1 MMNKTLNTLLI
12 IASMGLAV
20 SALIFL
26 SIAVFGDAEP
36 EWLLP
41 AGLFCCVLSNLFNL
55 IRSVLSK
62 NN

>member
-26 SIAVFGDAEP
+26 SIAVFGDAES

-41 AGLFCCVLSNLFNL
+41 TGLFCCVLSNLFNL

>member
-20 SALIFL
+20 AALIFL
-26 SIAVFGDAEP
+26 SIAVFSDAESA
-36 EWLLP
+36 WILP
-41 AGLFCCVLSNLFNL
+41 VGLFCCVLSNLFNL

>member
-1 MMNKTLNTLLI
+1 MMNKTWNTLLI

-26 SIAVFGDAEP
+26 SIAVFSDTESA
-36 EWLLP
+36 WILP
-41 AGLFCCVLSNLFNL
+41 VGLFCCVLSNLFNL